1 MHDIVISGGTI
12 PGGAGAPG
20 CTGDVESE
28 GERIVAV
35 GGKSEPARLARAGR

>member
-12 PGGAGAPG
+12 LGRAAAPG
-20 CTGDVESE
+20 CTGDVGTE